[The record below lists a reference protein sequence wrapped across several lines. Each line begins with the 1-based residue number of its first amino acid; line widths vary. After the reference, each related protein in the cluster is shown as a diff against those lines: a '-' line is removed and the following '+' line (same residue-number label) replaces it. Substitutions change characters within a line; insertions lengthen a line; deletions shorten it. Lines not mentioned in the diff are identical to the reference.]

1 MQDDHSHHPFI
12 GRTPFFACQADPR
25 FSYCLYV
32 PPSYYDGSG
41 RQYTLLTIVHGSRR
55 TAEGYRD
62 AFAGFADEHHC
73 IVVAPL
79 FPVGILS
86 PDDQHSYKYICH
98 EALRYDEVLHAM
110 LAEVRRQFPR
120 LRDQMLLHG
129 FSGGGQFA
137 HRYLFMHPERLQAVS
152 IGAPGTVSLLNPDR
166 DWWPGIRDFAK
177 RTGKPLDAA
186 AMRRVQVQLIIGS
199 EDTESWDVIV
209 SRESPTWAPGAN
221 DAGSNRR
228 ERLAALG
235 ASLQSQGVPVV
246 LETVAGIAHDGMQ
259 VLDGVRAFFAT
270 VLGDCAR
277 QG

>member
-1 MQDDHSHHPFI
+1 MQDHHSHHPFI

-32 PPSYYDGSG
+32 PPAYYDGSG

-62 AFAGFADEHHC
+62 AFAGFADEHDC

-79 FPVGILS
+79 FPVGVLW
-86 PDDQHSYKYICH
+86 PGDQHSYKYICH
-98 EALRYDEVLHAM
+98 DALSYDEVLHAM

-120 LRDQMLLHG
+120 LRDPMLLHG

-137 HRYLFMHPERLQAVS
+137 HRYLFMHAERLQAVS

-166 DWWPGIRDFAK
+166 DWWPGIRDFAE

-186 AMRRVQVQLIIGS
+186 AMRRVQVQLIVGS

-221 DAGSNRR
+221 EAGSNRR

-235 ASLQSQGVPVV
+235 ASLQSHDVPVV
-246 LETVAGIAHDGMQ
+246 LETVPDVGHDGMQ

-270 VLGDCAR
+270 VIHDTR
-277 QG
+277 SVP